1 LCVVGLFDST
11 GDSTVPFLLVV
22 LVGSLVFSSSIFFSS
37 SSHTLFFS
45 LSESDADVKEV
56 SNLLQGFDDWKAVN
70 KDILNNDR
78 AAKKLLGKVP
88 VFGSNKKQKL
98 SKQHQDLFTTSSDK

>member
-1 LCVVGLFDST
+1 
-11 GDSTVPFLLVV
+11 
-22 LVGSLVFSSSIFFSS
+22 
-37 SSHTLFFS
+37 
-45 LSESDADVKEV
+45 VKEV

-70 KDILNNDR
+70 KDILKNER
-78 AAKKLLGKVP
+78 AAKKLLGDVP